1 MDNEST
7 DIQNGSGTSFNTAD
21 TPKVETPVTG
31 AKSKLLPGIIGAIL
45 GAALGSILW
54 IVLGM
59 FGYISGLAGLA
70 IFFLSMKG
78 YILLSEDLSR
88 KGPILSAVISLLMLV
103 LANYTTYVLT
113 FCKIADAWST
123 KEILWAYQNLPA
135 LLTETDGWRY
145 FYKDLAIGLV
155 LTLIVVAIYLSSNRK
170 RK

>member
-21 TPKVETPVTG
+21 APKVETPVTG
-31 AKSKLLPGIIGAIL
+31 AKSKLLPGIVGAIL

-88 KGPILSAVISLLMLV
+88 KGPVLSGGISLLMIV
-103 LANYTTYVLT
+103 FANYTTYVLT
-113 FCKIADAWST
+113 VCKEFNTWSI
-123 KEILWAYQNLPA
+123 KQIFSLYQNLPA
-135 LLTETDGWRY
+135 LMTEADAWGY
-145 FYKDLAIGLV
+145 FFKDLAIGLV
-155 LTLIVVAIYLSSNRK
+155 LTLIVIAIYLSSNRK
-170 RK
+170 RR